1 MTSTPILLV
10 TSGPLCN
17 SLSLKDYKKP
27 FKIIPLEIEQP
38 HFVVTLKS
46 IALSGCKIRGMITDQ

>member
-1 MTSTPILLV
+1 MTATLISVV

-27 FKIIPLEIEQP
+27 SKIIPLEIKQP
-38 HFVVTLKS
+38 HSVATLKS
-46 IALSGCKIRGMITDQ
+46 IALAGY